1 MLEQTFDKLKN
12 IQNVTEFKLPLLF
25 FAFAVW
31 VSFPILGIFPLL
43 LVIQLDLLKPNAKP
57 SKLFS
62 FHTFILILVIL
73 TVGLYLSAFD
83 IFADTKVYLS
93 IYNSLDRQNPF
104 ENAVAKE
111 RFEFV
116 LFVFFD
122 IIHFLSNES
131 EFWWLFSLALFNN
144 SIIVFYISK
153 KFSPKYYPTLLI
165 ILFSSYF
172 YYSQVFYMRQ
182 FFALVFVLA
191 AIASMESS
199 QILFIIFSLL
209 AVFSHTTSV
218 IYILV
223 CLFTQVLIAVG
234 RILQQFKWEKRDK
247 IFLYIGLFCVV
258 VLLIYVS
265 WQIYSDPKAVYR
277 IVNSLLD
284 YVPQE
289 QVTKSI
295 QGRVENNDGRDTD
308 LFKFDIFLAIAT
320 FSTGI
325 FILVR
330 SYKKISPKILT
341 MIAIYVVS
349 ILQILFILV
358 TGFNQRIVYL
368 FLTFFGL
375 FFCIG
380 LDDQNLNRNNKIK
393 SFTLVSALTIF
404 MAASNTFNFLGVQAN
419 MVDIDGWSFFDK
431 QPLSLSLFD
440 YIIYF
445 FKSI

>member
-1 MLEQTFDKLKN
+1 MLDQTFDKIKN
-12 IQNVTEFKLPLLF
+12 IQNVTELKLPLLF

-43 LVIQLDLLKPNAKP
+43 LTVQLDLLKPNAKP

-62 FHTFILILVIL
+62 FHTFLLILVLL
-73 TVGLYLSAFD
+73 TVAIYLSAFD
-83 IFADTKVYLS
+83 IFADTKVYLG
-93 IYNSLDRQNPF
+93 IYNSLDRQSPF
-104 ENAVAKE
+104 ENYIAE
-111 RFEFV
+111 QRFEFV

-131 EFWWLFSLALFNN
+131 TFWWLFSLALFNN
-144 SIIVFYISK
+144 SLIIFYVSK

-218 IYILV
+218 IYVLI
-223 CLFTQVLIAVG
+223 CLFTQSFAAIG
-234 RILQQFKWEKRDK
+234 RILQKIRWEPRDK
-247 IFLYIGLFCVV
+247 ILLYIGLFSVV
-258 VLLIYVS
+258 ILLIYVGL
-265 WQIYSDPKAVYR
+265 QIYNDPKAIYR
-277 IVNSLLD
+277 IVNNLVD
-284 YVPQE
+284 FVPQE
-289 QVTKSI
+289 QVSKSI

-341 MIAIYVVS
+341 MIAIYFVS

-368 FLTFFGL
+368 FLAFFGL

-380 LDDQNLNRNNKIK
+380 LDDQKLHRHNKIK
-393 SFTLVSALTIF
+393 SFAVVSAITIF
-404 MAASNTFNFLGVQAN
+404 MAASNTFNFIGVQAN
-419 MVDIDGWSFFDK
+419 MVDIDGWSFFEK

-445 FKSI
+445 FESM

>member
-1 MLEQTFDKLKN
+1 MLDQTFDKIKN
-12 IQNVTEFKLPLLF
+12 IQNVTELKLPLLF

-31 VSFPILGIFPLL
+31 VSFPILGIFPFLL
-43 LVIQLDLLKPNAKP
+43 TIQLDLLKPNAKP

-62 FHTFILILVIL
+62 FHTLLLILVLI
-73 TVGLYLSAFD
+73 TVAIYLSSFNV
-83 IFADTKVYLS
+83 FADTKIYLD

-104 ENAVAKE
+104 ENIVARE

-122 IIHFLSNES
+122 IVHYLSNES
-131 EFWWLFSLALFNN
+131 EFWCLFSLAIFNN
-144 SIIVFYISK
+144 SLIIFYISK

-218 IYILV
+218 IYVLI
-223 CLFTQVLIAVG
+223 CFFTQSLATIG
-234 RILQQFKWEKRDK
+234 RMLRKIRWESRDK
-247 IFLYIGLFCVV
+247 IFLYCGLVFLV
-258 VLLIYVS
+258 VLLIYVGL
-265 WQIYSDPKAVYR
+265 QIYNDPKAIYR
-277 IVNSLLD
+277 IVNDLAD
-284 YVPQE
+284 FVPQE
-289 QVTKSI
+289 QVSKSI

-341 MIAIYVVS
+341 MIAIYFVS

-368 FLTFFGL
+368 FLAFFGL

-380 LDDQNLNRNNKIK
+380 LDDQKLNRHNKIK
-393 SFTLVSALTIF
+393 SFALVSAITIF
-404 MAASNTFNFLGVQAN
+404 MAASNTYNFLNVQVN
-419 MVDIDGWSFFDK
+419 MIDIDGWSFFEK
-431 QPLSLSLFD
+431 RPLNLSLFD

-445 FKSI
+445 FKSL